1 MKCSQTRVQ
10 IPNVCYGSVS
20 GQMIWIHTEDIQN
33 CFLLLKFSFNKK
45 NCAWCRIVRNKAAEK
60 AKLSGY
66 GTPSPLPPDHHPG
79 TALGRHPAYSIILP
93 SFITVPTPH
102 PTRSQHCRA
111 DPARSPAE
119 SLARPTPPF
128 VPANVSGPLILARVT
143 VPSAAAWIPSKSPNK
158 KISCKKNENR

>member
-1 MKCSQTRVQ
+1 M
-10 IPNVCYGSVS
+10 NAD
-20 GQMIWIHTEDIQN
+20 MHALIH
-33 CFLLLKFSFNKK
+33 CPAS
-45 NCAWCRIVRNKAAEK
+45 
-60 AKLSGY
+60 
-66 GTPSPLPPDHHPG
+66 TP
-79 TALGRHPAYSIILP
+79 ALALFKRHPAYSIILP

-119 SLARPTPPF
+119 TLARPTPPF

-158 KISCKKNENR
+158 KNFLQKKRKQIGEKPF